1 MLVFKNENI
10 RISLY
15 PAYKKKSPGKQNNRK
30 QTLVSSS
37 RHAGYR
43 FPELPDTPVATN
55 ILLFLS
61 DATKL
66 LYLPDSQR
74 QSQIIAT
81 AFQSVFSSYRMN
93 ALLLSL
99 TDAQCAEIPSAVI
112 DFLSGVQT
120 AKQVDRFWVY
130 YRSLAHIFIQCP
142 VLRAQDLSQLLG
154 YFYDQSPTDMH
165 FASLLAYMIRDIATS
180 RRPLLIKKLNAVMVS
195 HFFDYGF
202 TQQSWEAILLV
213 FAHERQFD
221 LFNHLYKDVT
231 DKVVHSVTDFQYAQS
246 KNGQSYRAFVDAILS
261 VGIYHKGMPRD
272 CYRYFLYSVV
282 DCFKKNMAVG
292 GVSPAIKRACFECSI
307 SLQFY
312 MSHVLAQIVA
322 ASNDCSDE
330 GAFDNVAFER
340 CVQLLVKL
348 RCVDVITVDNQD
360 VSSAILGMLSW
371 PSFVMP
377 GGRRMAIMQFQCE
390 AFLSESRET
399 INGCGASTSVVPRF
413 HQAWTVI
420 YVGLIQHGTR
430 LLLTI
435 DGSDESLS
443 SFIAYLEFCEDYFL
457 NIRPLVVSERWI
469 DYFEHM
475 IEPKMLELTEGLT
488 AKLSDASEDDRI
500 RLHGLVNHFLK
511 HVQAQMDLVLG
522 GLKHVVSLR
531 IANFVSCFHVMQSL
545 DLQMSPHVIG
555 SLAPTSDGVTL
566 THLSLLCETTANMV
580 LADHQCNGTTGHEQS
595 DNNDRSLLGNAC
607 GYAFFHPPPGLVP
620 PSTITSSQSALPY
633 PGK

>member
-1 MLVFKNENI
+1 M
-10 RISLY
+10 
-15 PAYKKKSPGKQNNRK
+15 PTKKKSPGIQNNRK
-30 QTLVSSS
+30 QMLISSS

-66 LYLPDSQR
+66 LYSPDSQR

-93 ALLLSL
+93 TLLLSL
-99 TDAQCAEIPSAVI
+99 TDAQYAEIPSTVI

-120 AKQVDRFWVY
+120 AKQVDRFWLY

-142 VLRAQDLSQLLG
+142 VLRAQDLSRLLG
-154 YFYDQSPTDMH
+154 YFYDQSPTDIH

-231 DKVVHSVTDFQYAQS
+231 DKVVRSVTDFQYAQS

-292 GVSPAIKRACFECSI
+292 DVSPAIKRACFECSN

-312 MSHVLAQIVA
+312 MSHVLALIVA
-322 ASNDCSDE
+322 ASYDCSDE

-348 RCVDVITVDNQD
+348 RCVDVITVDRD
-360 VSSAILGMLSW
+360 ISSPILGMLSW
-371 PSFVMP
+371 PSFAMP
-377 GGRRMAIMQFQCE
+377 GGQRMAIMKFQCE

-399 INGCGASTSVVPRF
+399 INGCGASESVVARF

-420 YVGLIQHGTR
+420 YVGLIQYGTR

-457 NIRPLVVSERWI
+457 KIRPLVVSERWI

-522 GLKHVVSLR
+522 GLKHVASLR
-531 IANFVSCFHVMQSL
+531 IANFLSCFHVMQSL
-545 DLQMSPHVIG
+545 DLQMSPRVIG
-555 SLAPTSDGVTL
+555 SNDPTSDGITL
-566 THLSLLCETTANMV
+566 TRLSLLGETTANMV
-580 LADHQCNGTTGHEQS
+580 LADQQSASAIGHVQS
-595 DNNDRSLLGNAC
+595 DNCDRSLPGNPC
-607 GYAFFHPPPGLVP
+607 SYAFFHPPPGLGP
-620 PSTITSSQSALPY
+620 PSTITPSQSVLPY